1 MMGIEELKL
10 KMERLKIDRNYFKCF
25 LREQHT
31 PATLQLPKSIKT
43 SVRYGDIVK
52 IERSIMKSVIKKKG
66 KQMYL
71 LSKKIKLMKKTD
83 NSKNDNNKNS
93 DNKNTNDQYK
103 VKKSIKLTQ
112 KFDYPSTADKEE
124 WLNKLIINLTNVDV
138 PNDYLRLLSYG
149 DNMNFPIFSKSIEVV
164 AEIESAIRRISGKS
178 KEKEQ
183 LRIHLSKDLQKFK
196 GKGAYNQYIVD
207 KKAINITNKMN
218 RLTKYFKHKQLSI
231 IKADKSHALII
242 ITNSDLQSKK
252 KEIVSTDEYEQLHN
266 NPTED
271 IKKGL
276 MKLMKKYKKEFANQE
291 YKKIIDFN
299 KIRIPQLNIRLKTH
313 KIGNVYRP
321 LVDFKYSILYNLEH
335 YIKNYLQRIPD
346 SSYSIKNTDQLIS
359 HLLYGQNKESFR
371 LMSLDVKSM
380 YPSIKWNFILECL
393 SNYSLPNYILEFI
406 QFAFKN
412 NYFSVSTDFYRQ
424 KDGIAMGS
432 VIGPKI
438 ADICMTSLD
447 QKIFQFQGISFY
459 ARYVDDILILYDSNI
474 TTAQNIETYA
484 NSLNNDIRFTYEE
497 EKNNEINYLDVT
509 ITRNEKT
516 LLFRK
521 YTKICNNN
529 KVINYKSYCPLGIWR
544 NVFIMEL

>member
-1 MMGIEELKL
+1 M
-10 KMERLKIDRNYFKCF
+10 YFT
-25 LREQHT
+25 REQHT

-52 IERSIMKSVIKKKG
+52 IERSIIKSVIKKKG

-299 KIRIPQLNIRLKTH
+299 KIQ
-313 KIGNVYRP
+313 
-321 LVDFKYSILYNLEH
+321 
-335 YIKNYLQRIPD
+335 
-346 SSYSIKNTDQLIS
+346 
-359 HLLYGQNKESFR
+359 
-371 LMSLDVKSM
+371 
-380 YPSIKWNFILECL
+380 
-393 SNYSLPNYILEFI
+393 FI

-459 ARYVDDILILYDSNI
+459 ARYMEKRFYNG
-474 TTAQNIETYA
+474 TMK
-484 NSLNNDIRFTYEE
+484 NSQQNDIAEAYRT
-497 EKNNEINYLDVT
+497 
-509 ITRNEKT
+509 
-516 LLFRK
+516 
-521 YTKICNNN
+521 
-529 KVINYKSYCPLGIWR
+529 
-544 NVFIMEL
+544 